1 MLQDAGSES
10 FQVLFL
16 AEKRVGRFDD
26 FFEAVFALFD
36 SGDVTVGAEGAFYRG
51 VELHGGKLRLFFVV
65 VDLIVV
71 DHLLLG
77 SLPRLPG
84 AQDDADFVVL

>member
-16 AEKRVGRFDD
+16 AEKRVGGFDD

-36 SGDVTVGAEGAFYRG
+36 GGDVTVRTEGAFYRG
-51 VELHGGKLRLFFVV
+51 VEFYGGEFRFFFVV

-77 SLPRLPG
+77 S
-84 AQDDADFVVL
+84 